1 MKDVRVLLADD
12 HALVRAGIRAVL
24 EDFPWIVVVG
34 EAGDGREALVR
45 AGELEPDVVLLDI
58 SMPGMNGLEAAAR
71 ILDETPA
78 CRVLILSMHLNEEY
92 VLQALRAG
100 ASGYV
105 LKDSAP
111 SDLAEAIGAV
121 VEGRTYFS
129 PALSQGAVGEYLRR
143 VGRDTHPEP
152 VLTPRQREIL
162 QLIAE
167 GDSTKTI
174 AGRLGLSVK
183 TVEAHRTQIMAR
195 LDIHEVAGLVRYAIR
210 EGIATAE
217 R

>member
-34 EAGDGREALVR
+34 EAGDGREALAR
-45 AGELEPDVVLLDI
+45 AGDLEPDVVLLDI
-58 SMPGMNGLEAAAR
+58 GMPGMNGLEAAAR

-129 PALSQGAVGEYLRR
+129 PALSQGAMGEYLGR
-143 VGRDTHPEP
+143 VGQDSHPEP

-174 AGRLGLSVK
+174 AVKLGLSAK

>member
-34 EAGDGREALVR
+34 EAGDGREALAR

-58 SMPGMNGLEAAAR
+58 GMPGMNGLEAAAR

-129 PALSQGAVGEYLRR
+129 PALSQGAMGEYLGR
-143 VGRDTHPEP
+143 VGQDSHPEP

-174 AGRLGLSVK
+174 AVKLGLSAK